1 MTTTETVTKVKFVV
15 WLYHDTLLMEFEGDM
30 FWHGLQL
37 ADSLLVWDREGDAVI
52 VGDAVPN
59 ATEVRAVRLP
69 LHNGATEID

>member
-1 MTTTETVTKVKFVV
+1 M
-15 WLYHDTLLMEFEGDM
+15 
-30 FWHGLQL
+30 
-37 ADSLLVWDREGDAVI
+37 LVWDREGDEVI